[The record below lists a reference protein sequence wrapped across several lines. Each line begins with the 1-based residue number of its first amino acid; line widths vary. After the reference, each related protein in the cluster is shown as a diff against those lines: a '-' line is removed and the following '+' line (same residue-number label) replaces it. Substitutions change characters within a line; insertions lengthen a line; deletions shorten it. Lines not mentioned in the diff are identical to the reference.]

1 MVRNCAACQRARAQ
15 GNKDALCESCQW
27 LVVRTKVVAVSPD
40 TVADDE
46 AADDK
51 PAQLAL
57 PPRRTADALL
67 NDADNAEQITM
78 LGELAEMVGES
89 APDVV
94 GKVLR
99 AVVIENSTAYKA
111 ELRRLTAKFIAT
123 MEAEGRRRD

>member
-1 MVRNCAACQRARAQ
+1 
-15 GNKDALCESCQW
+15 
-27 LVVRTKVVAVSPD
+27 VRTKVVAVSSD
-40 TVADDE
+40 AVADDE

-57 PPRRTADALL
+57 PPRPTAEALL
-67 NDADNAEQITM
+67 NDADNNEQITM

-89 APDVV
+89 APDIV

-123 MEAEGRRRD
+123 MEAESRRRD